1 MICGSQKQYNTRRRP
16 RERASRG
23 FTLLELMLVIGVGM
37 VLAAIAI
44 PVVQNSLRVY
54 NMRAATSSLAGA
66 ISSTRFQAIFNGC
79 KSQIVFNQATYS
91 YQIQSEAP
99 AFGGQL
105 CTAAFANV
113 GGVVP
118 LQGKGM
124 ALNANITLTFS
135 PSGSISSIPAA
146 NPIRLILTN
155 TSAGVAIPAETIQV
169 STYGNVTV
177 TP

>member
-1 MICGSQKQYNTRRRP
+1 MICGPQTQHNTRRLRD
-16 RERASRG
+16 RASRG

-44 PVVQNSLRVY
+44 PVVQNSLRIY
-54 NMRAATSSLAGA
+54 NTRAATSSLAGA
-66 ISSTRFQAIFNGC
+66 ISSTRFRAIFNGC
-79 KSQIVFNQATYS
+79 KSQLVLTQATYS

-105 CTAAFANV
+105 CNAAFANV
-113 GGVVP
+113 GGAVP

-124 ALNANITLTFS
+124 ALNGNFTLTFS
-135 PSGSISSIPAA
+135 PSGSVTSIPAA
-146 NPIRLILTN
+146 NPIQIILTN
-155 TSAGVAIPAETIQV
+155 TTAGVAIPAETVQV